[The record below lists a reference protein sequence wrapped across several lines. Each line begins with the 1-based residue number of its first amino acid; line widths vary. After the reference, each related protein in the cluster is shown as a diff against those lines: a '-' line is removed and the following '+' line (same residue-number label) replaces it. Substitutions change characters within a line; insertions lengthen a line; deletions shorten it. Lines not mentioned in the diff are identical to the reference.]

1 MYFVPDLRGMI
12 QGTWKALTEPSI
24 FSTIRAFG
32 REPVEVQKYDMYL
45 KQLDRDESNKFLIY
59 NIFNPVDN
67 FLDSLVEMAVL
78 WYGGRLA
85 IDNYSN
91 LLNL

>member
-1 MYFVPDLRGMI
+1 
-12 QGTWKALTEPSI
+12 
-24 FSTIRAFG
+24 
-32 REPVEVQKYDMYL
+32 MYL

-59 NIFNPVDN
+59 NVFNPVDN

-91 LLNL
+91 LLSL